1 MAIERE
7 IVESPAT
14 QGVDEEIA
22 YTLTTTPWGSSP
34 TSPVITAW
42 DVTDGGRTDVMS
54 TIFPS
59 GSPSV
64 SGDVITLQTC
74 KDMVANT
81 KYRIEIKFTCSG
93 NIFETYC
100 FIYGEE

>member
-1 MAIERE
+1 MAVNRE
-7 IVESPAT
+7 IAESPMK

-34 TSPVITAW
+34 TNPIVTAW
-42 DVTDGGRTDVMS
+42 DITDGGRTDVMS

-64 SGDVITLQTC
+64 SNDVITLPTC
-74 KDMVANT
+74 KDMVANKT
-81 KYRIEIKFTCSG
+81 YRIEIKFTCSG
-93 NIFETYC
+93 NVFEAYC
-100 FIYGEE
+100 IIYSEE